1 MSIGMAMV
9 FVGMYV
15 SSPTSSSIS
24 RRLMSFRI
32 GRDGISL
39 LVRRERNQRQQ
50 TRLYTK
56 ISPSEIKFDDP
67 FLKSEKLVNHV

>member
-9 FVGMYV
+9 FVGMYG

-32 GRDGISL
+32 GREGISL

-67 FLKSEKLVNHV
+67 FFKIRQAS